1 MVSESVQRLMDEVD
15 LNRARAATA
24 GTVARTPILA
34 SEELRELT
42 GGKVALKC
50 ECLQRTGS
58 FKLRGALTKI
68 AALGQDAGAGLV
80 TASAGNHG
88 RAVARA
94 ARIRGSQ

>member
-1 MVSESVQRLMDEVD
+1 MDGVD
-15 LNRARAATA
+15 LDRARAATA
-24 GTVARTPILA
+24 ASVVRTPLIV
-34 SEELRELT
+34 SEELGELA

-88 RAVARA
+88 RAVALA
-94 ARIRGSQ
+94 ARIWGRRSALA